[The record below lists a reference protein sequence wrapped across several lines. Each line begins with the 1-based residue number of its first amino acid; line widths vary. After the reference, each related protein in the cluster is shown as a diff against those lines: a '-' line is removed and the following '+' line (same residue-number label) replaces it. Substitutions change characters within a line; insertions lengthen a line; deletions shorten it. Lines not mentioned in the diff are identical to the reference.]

1 MTAFLNHFSFE
12 FKTGL
17 RNRNLLMTNYLMPL
31 VFYVMMGFVMV
42 QINPA
47 FAATLIPSM
56 VVFTVM
62 VSTILGMP
70 APFTEARSQ
79 GIYRSYKINGI
90 PALSILAIPVLTT
103 IFHAMIVSVIIALT
117 GGSIFDGATPESW
130 GIFVIITLLI
140 AFTFGGIGA
149 LIGVVGSSTT
159 SVVMLAQIIF
169 IPSILLGGM
178 MIPLELLPE
187 SVRWISA
194 LFPAT
199 YAMEAFNGLAYGR
212 ETLIQPGVA
221 LIILVVSALLS
232 FGFAVYLFN
241 WDSQNSTRRGNPFL
255 ALIALVPYIAG
266 AIYVS
271 L

>member
-103 IFHAMIVSVIIALT
+103 IFHAMIVSIIITLT

-130 GIFVIITLLI
+130 GAFVIITLLI

-178 MIPLELLPE
+178 MIPLELLP
-187 SVRWISA
+187 
-194 LFPAT
+194 
-199 YAMEAFNGLAYGR
+199 AYGR